1 MNLLAVLMVASTT
14 AKPSLGDRLVANVLL
29 QRRLPLTVS
38 EATNANWTAV
48 TGDPT
53 ACDAV
58 SGRRFRLG
66 EHLTPT
72 LIFDNTNRL
81 AGLQMVVNDTTDPP
95 YPQSNVRSPPFFS
108 ASGDRPS
115 TSTMA
120 VHFKDPAKL
129 CSAKAADHEAGS
141 IGDRLWV
148 RLGTASAQAADFE
161 QIPLSLTELQA
172 GQADTGWTP
181 GDCIASS
188 SLYPGSAGMGTHYWR
203 YLSDTSQC
211 KDIGPLFLMYDR
223 GALSAFGFVCHWG
236 IEPKRIHIC

>member
-1 MNLLAVLMVASTT
+1 M
-14 AKPSLGDRLVANVLL
+14 
-29 QRRLPLTVS
+29 RRPD
-38 EATNANWTAV
+38 ANWTAV

-53 ACDAV
+53 TCDPV
-58 SGRRFRLG
+58 SGRRFRFR
-66 EHLTPT
+66 ERLTPT
-72 LIFDNTNRL
+72 LVFDNTDHL
-81 AGLQMVVNDTTDPP
+81 AGLQMVVDDTSFPP
-95 YPQSNVRSPPFFS
+95 YPHTNVRSPPFFP
-108 ASGDRPS
+108 ANGDRLA
-115 TSTMA
+115 TSTLA

-129 CSAKAADHEAGS
+129 CTADTADLVAGS

-148 RLGTASAQAADFE
+148 RPGTASAQAADFE

-188 SLYPGSAGMGTHYWR
+188 SFYPGSAGMGTHYWR

-211 KDIGPLFLMYDR
+211 KDIGPLVLMYDR